1 MDPHK
6 YNIVGDMDRPNGVY
20 YLSDIEK
27 YINDKYG
34 IADTL
39 YIILLLIIHIEGRY
53 WEKVWSFPTEGDSAG
68 STKLQ
73 NQDLGNMEWSQLRI

>member
-1 MDPHK
+1 MPKDASYDHWLVWIITHK

-39 YIILLLIIHIEGRY
+39 YIILLLIIHI
-53 WEKVWSFPTEGDSAG
+53 
-68 STKLQ
+68 
-73 NQDLGNMEWSQLRI
+73 

>member
-1 MDPHK
+1 MPKDKLWSLDWYDYPHK

-39 YIILLLIIHIEGRY
+39 YIILLLIISYRRSLLGESLVISY
-53 WEKVWSFPTEGDSAG
+53 WRWFCGF
-68 STKLQ
+68 
-73 NQDLGNMEWSQLRI
+73 N

>member
-1 MDPHK
+1 
-6 YNIVGDMDRPNGVY
+6 MDRPNGVY

-39 YIILLLIIHIEGRY
+39 LYNFIIDNSYIEGRY
-53 WEKVWSFPTEGDSAG
+53 WEKVWSFPTEGDSV
-68 STKLQ
+68 SKLQ
-73 NQDLGNMEWSQLRI
+73 KSNLGNMEWSQLKI

>member
-1 MDPHK
+1 
-6 YNIVGDMDRPNGVY
+6 MDRPNGVY

-39 YIILLLIIHIEGRY
+39 LYFYY
-53 WEKVWSFPTEGDSAG
+53 W
-68 STKLQ
+68 
-73 NQDLGNMEWSQLRI
+73 

>member
-1 MDPHK
+1 MQVMIIVGMVSTQK
-6 YNIVGDMDRPNGVY
+6 YNIVGDRWITNGVY

-27 YINDKYG
+27 YNDKYG

-39 YIILLLIIHIEGRY
+39 LYNFIIDNSYIEGRY

-68 STKLQ
+68 STK
-73 NQDLGNMEWSQLRI
+73 